1 MLLEN
6 PRSEASPDAERSLDT
21 SSHPRFRTGG
31 VLAPHNFPN
40 SINKEVEFMDSARTP
55 AGERLR
61 IIGAIAAKDITDAI
75 KNKTIISI
83 VLGMAMMML
92 SAQAFPF
99 LLKLSATPRAVV
111 YDAGTPPDGTSP
123 LISAMAE
130 DGTYRLTEV
139 DSQQAMEDTLAD
151 LNAEVLG
158 LVIPAG
164 FEQALEPGAQGELQ
178 GYVVWARRSAA
189 GRLAGEM
196 ERYLG
201 TLLQTPVHVQVE
213 GNLVYP
219 SPEGT
224 GSLGMIAAV
233 LTLVLVTTGGF
244 LVPYLIFEE
253 KQTHTMDA
261 LLVSPASATDI
272 TAGKAL
278 AGVAYCL
285 TAMAIVLAFNYSTVV
300 SWGVAILAV
309 LVGAMLAV
317 GVGLLMGTLFE
328 TAQQVG
334 AWMVIPIM
342 ALMAPIMLATLG
354 NLPPILDSLLPWLPT
369 IALGNLFLLSFS
381 GTATLTQALPDLAL
395 VLVWTL
401 PLYAAVIWR
410 VRRSDR

>member
-1 MLLEN
+1 MDN
-6 PRSEASPDAERSLDT
+6 ARSA
-21 SSHPRFRTGG
+21 
-31 VLAPHNFPN
+31 
-40 SINKEVEFMDSARTP
+40 

-75 KNKTIISI
+75 KNKTVITI

-111 YDAGTPPDGTSP
+111 YDAGRSPDGPSP

-164 FEQALEPGAQGELQ
+164 FEQALESGAHGELE
-178 GYVVWARRSAA
+178 GYVVWSRRSAA
-189 GRLAGEM
+189 ARLAGEM
-196 ERYLG
+196 QGYLE
-201 TLLQTPVHVQVE
+201 TLLQTPVQVE
-213 GNLVYP
+213 VDGNLVYP
-219 SPEGT
+219 PAEGT

-261 LLVSPASATDI
+261 LLVSPASAADI
-272 TAGKAL
+272 TLGKAV

-285 TAMAIVLAFNYSTVV
+285 AAMAVVLAFNYSSVV
-300 SWGVAILAV
+300 GWGVAILAV
-309 LVGAMLAV
+309 LVGALLAV

-334 AWMVIPIM
+334 AWMILPIVV
-342 ALMAPIMLATLG
+342 LMAPIMLATLG
-354 NLPPILDSLLPWLPT
+354 NLPPLLESLLPWLPT
-369 IALGNLFLLSFS
+369 IALGDLFLLSFS
-381 GTATLTQALPDLAL
+381 GNAALAQALPDLAL
-395 VLVWTL
+395 VLAWIL
-401 PLYAAVIWR
+401 PLYAVVIWR